1 MKEKYLIRWTSRFKK
16 DFKLAVKQGRDIGL
30 LQSVVSLIAKGDEQE
45 RLVKEYDDHALTG
58 EWKDYR
64 ELHLSPDWLLIY
76 TIQEDILVLTLAR
89 TGTHSN
95 LFGK

>member
-1 MKEKYLIRWTSRFKK
+1 MTLDEFFDELKK

-30 LQSVVSLIAKGDEQE
+30 LQFVVGLIAKGDEQE

-58 EWKDYR
+58 DWKDYR